1 MLKKI
6 HTALFVLLLIASLP
20 VFSQTKI
27 DQSKKELKEGS
38 EVHETETYNH
48 QNRPRKHRRTSDE
61 EANPLTQ
68 LVTDIF
74 AYATYF
80 AIIGNYQIEDQLY
93 NSVAPYPY
101 APGYVGNYK
110 GYDSISQTVNRFRLD
125 VSDQFLY
132 NNKDL
137 FANHLKVKIRPFH
150 YFYFQTDYHQL
161 MAFDKQTDSY
171 DHLTL
176 LHLNVHYD
184 RLRFEKVN
192 LGWHIGMNY
201 VGNDV
206 QKAGFN
212 MGLNTEVFIGNKISL
227 NMAGK
232 WGWVNQTP
240 IQVLECQAQYH
251 IKRTF
256 ISLGYEHL
264 EIGSPDYDFAA
275 IGFGVYLP

>member
-1 MLKKI
+1 MLKKF

-20 VFSQTKI
+20 IFSQTKI
-27 DQSKKELKEGS
+27 DQSKEELKEGS
-38 EVHETETYNH
+38 EVHETDTYTH
-48 QNRPRKHRRTSDE
+48 QNRPRKHRRTRDE

-74 AYATYF
+74 AYTTYF
-80 AIIGNYQIEDQLY
+80 AVIGNYQIEDHLY

-101 APGYVGNYK
+101 APGFTGNYK
-110 GYDSISQTVNRFRLD
+110 GYDSISQTFNRFRMD

-137 FANHLKVKIRPFH
+137 FANHLKVKIRPFQ
-150 YFYFQTDYHQL
+150 YFYLQTDYHQL

-212 MGLNTEVFIGNKISL
+212 MGLNTEVFIGNHISMNL
-227 NMAGK
+227 AGK

-251 IKRTF
+251 INHTF
-256 ISLGYEHL
+256 ISIGYEHL

>member
-1 MLKKI
+1 MRVFFK
-6 HTALFVLLLIASLP
+6 VLVVWFLIFTTIPNLA
-20 VFSQTKI
+20 QTKI
-27 DQSKKELKEGS
+27 DQSKEELKKGS
-38 EVHETETYNH
+38 EVHEAETYTN
-48 QNRPRKHRRTSDE
+48 QNRPRKHRRTRDE
-61 EANPLTQ
+61 AANPLTQ
-68 LVTDIF
+68 LATDIF
-74 AYATYF
+74 AYTTYF
-80 AIIGNYQIEDQLY
+80 AIIGNYQIEDHLY

-101 APGYVGNYK
+101 APGYTGNYK
-110 GYDSISQTVNRFRLD
+110 GYDSISQTVNRFRMD
-125 VSDQFLY
+125 VSNQFLY

-137 FANHLKVKIRPFH
+137 FANHLKVKIRPFQ
-150 YFYFQTDYHQL
+150 YFYLQTDYHQL

-192 LGWHIGMNY
+192 LGWHVGMNY

-212 MGLNTEVFIGNKISL
+212 MGLNTEVFIGNNISMNL
-227 NMAGK
+227 AGK

-251 IKRTF
+251 ISNTF
-256 ISLGYEHL
+256 ISIGYEHL